1 MPAPAKL
8 VQSIAS
14 AVCKVEEAGLR
25 DTARI
30 PARIYDFIDFFMNKS
45 PFERVE
51 KYFAL
56 TSFIIPHS
64 SL

>member
-14 AVCKVEEAGLR
+14 TVCKVKEAGLR
-25 DTARI
+25 DTARM

-45 PFERVE
+45 PFKRVE
-51 KYFAL
+51 KYFTL
-56 TSFIIPHS
+56 TSFIIPYNRS
-64 SL
+64 